1 MKQDKKTIWITVGYE
16 IFALNG
22 LSGLQIEPIAKL
34 VGKNKSSFYHHFA
47 NIEIFVEELLQY
59 HISQVKLMCE
69 KEKKAHR
76 FNPDI
81 IHIFVDHKIDI
92 LFSKQLR
99 LDNQNAE
106 FQKVLKITDEGL
118 ADVYTFLL
126 KTDLELNLKQKGID
140 SFFQL
145 ALHNFFLQINADN
158 IHFEWLATYFE
169 EIKRLA
175 KSFE

>member
-1 MKQDKKTIWITVGYE
+1 MK
-16 IFALNG
+16 G
-22 LSGLQIEPIAKL
+22 LSGLQVEPIAKI
-34 VGKNKSSFYHHFA
+34 VGKNKSSFYHLFA
-47 NIEIFVEELLQY
+47 DIEIFLDELLSY

-69 KEKKAHR
+69 KEGTAHS

-81 IHIFVDHKIDI
+81 INIFVEHKIDI
-92 LFSKQLR
+92 LFNKQLR
-99 LDNQNAE
+99 LNHQNAE
-106 FQKVLKITDEGL
+106 FRNVLKITDTGL
-118 ADVYTFLL
+118 AEVYTFLL
-126 KTDLELNLKQKGID
+126 KTDLKLSLKQKGID

-158 IHFEWLATYFE
+158 INFQWLADYFD